1 MVAQNYR
8 DLTLREAETQ
18 IIIAD
23 ALKYLKTHETE
34 DLMPMAADV
43 GRLINGLVKSL
54 NIRPA

>member
-18 IIIAD
+18 IIMAD
-23 ALKYLKTHETE
+23 ALKYLKTHEIE
-34 DLMPMAADV
+34 DLMSMAADV